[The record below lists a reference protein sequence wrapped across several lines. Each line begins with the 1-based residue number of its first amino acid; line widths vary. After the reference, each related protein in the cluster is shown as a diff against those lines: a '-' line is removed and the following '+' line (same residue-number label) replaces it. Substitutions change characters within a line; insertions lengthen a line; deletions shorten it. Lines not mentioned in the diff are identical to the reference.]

1 MSLQAKQSYVVPDST
16 ARVARAILSEGSPVM
31 RMFDELHTIVTDHD
45 FADLFPARGQPAE
58 APVRLAL
65 ATLLQFMEGLTD
77 RQAAHAVRTRSDWKY
92 LLCRELSDT
101 GFDHTVLSEFRS
113 RLLEHGAEQRR
124 IDAVLTLAKTRGV
137 LKAGGRQ
144 RSDSTPVLG
153 AMRTMTRLECVAET
167 LRHALD
173 ELATLAGEWLL
184 AHTTPEWVN
193 RYGLRSSEFHL
204 PRSAADRQ
212 AWAVRTGTD
221 GMGLLEALVAEDKTL
236 VLRRLPAV
244 QTLRQVWVQ
253 NFRVDNPTDGPPC
266 GTGRARAAAIDPH
279 RSH

>member
-1 MSLQAKQSYVVPDST
+1 MSLQAKQGYVVPNSPVQ
-16 ARVARAILSEGSPVM
+16 VARAVLPEGSPVM

-124 IDAVLTLAKTRGV
+124 IDAVLTLAKDAWRVEGRWPPAQR
-137 LKAGGRQ
+137 LHPCAG
-144 RSDSTPVLG
+144 
-153 AMRTMTRLECVAET
+153 
-167 LRHALD
+167 RHAD
-173 ELATLAGEWLL
+173 DDSARMRGRDAAPCARRAG
-184 AHTTPEWVN
+184 HTCWRVAAGPHDARVGEP
-193 RYGLRSSEFHL
+193 LR
-204 PRSAADRQ
+204 P
-212 AWAVRTGTD
+212 
-221 GMGLLEALVAEDKTL
+221 AL
-236 VLRRLPAV
+236 
-244 QTLRQVWVQ
+244 
-253 NFRVDNPTDGPPC
+253 
-266 GTGRARAAAIDPH
+266 
-279 RSH
+279 